1 MSVRLDDQ
9 RQVQVAWLW
18 QAEDLLQIKLAGR
31 RIEQVGAAHHI
42 GDALPGVIQHHGQ
55 LIGNQAVAA
64 ANDEI
69 ADLAAQM
76 LAELALHTIDEDVF
90 TIGYA
95 QADGSILEAATG
107 GAAEA
112 GVGARVAFELLA
124 RAGARIRQAFIQQP
138 FDGVPIRSVTFALA
152 QHVAVPFEA
161 VALQRLDDSPL
172 GAGHLPWRIDVF
184 HAQQPKAADRTGVEI
199 GSEGRDQR
207 AEVQVAAGGRCKA
220 TDVACG
226 LGRGGGGHG
235 GPARSVMARRMKR
248 CRAWK

>member
-1 MSVRLDDQ
+1 
-9 RQVQVAWLW
+9 
-18 QAEDLLQIKLAGR
+18 
-31 RIEQVGAAHHI
+31 
-42 GDALPGVIQHHGQ
+42 
-55 LIGNQAVAA
+55 
-64 ANDEI
+64 
-69 ADLAAQM
+69 M

-95 QADGSILEAATG
+95 LADGSILEAATG

-112 GVGARVAFELLA
+112 GARVAFELLA

-161 VALQRLDDSPL
+161 VALQRLDDGPL

-207 AEVQVAAGGRCKA
+207 AEVQVAAGVGA
-220 TDVACG
+220 
-226 LGRGGGGHG
+226 
-235 GPARSVMARRMKR
+235 KR
-248 CRAWK
+248 PM